1 MLIRSRGFIGFTGF
15 TGSIGFKVYRA
26 YRACRA
32 DRAHRVC
39 SASIGREKR
48 TQAKKNC
55 LGQTSLRSQRHE
67 WQKDPKP

>member
-32 DRAHRVC
+32 DRAHRVWC
-39 SASIGREKR
+39 FYRAR
-48 TQAKKNC
+48 KKNASKKK
-55 LGQTSLRSQRHE
+55 LFGT
-67 WQKDPKP
+67 D